1 MHEFRTHHCGELRD
15 SHQGEKVKLSG
26 WIHRKRDHGGLLF
39 IDLRDH
45 YGITQCVVNMDNEV
59 FKTVEHLRLETVL
72 TVTGAVVART
82 AETTN
87 DRLPTGRIEVKIEE
101 AVVQSEPEQLPL
113 QVNSDEP
120 YGEEVRL
127 RYRFLDLRREPM
139 QRNMTLRCDVI
150 RSLRERMW
158 AQGFKE
164 FQTPILTAS
173 SPEGARDF
181 LVPSRMH
188 PGKFYALP
196 QAPQQFKQM
205 LMVSGFDR
213 YFQIAPCFRDEDSR
227 ADRSPGEFYQ
237 LDMEMSY
244 VTQEDVFNAIE
255 PVLHGVFEDFADFSG
270 TKRSVTPY
278 PFPRIPYD
286 ESMLKYG
293 NDKPDLRNPLEI
305 VDVTEIFARDDV
317 EFRAFKGVIDA
328 GGVVR
333 AIRAPK
339 VSDRPRSFFDKL
351 NDWARGEGAPGL
363 GYILYEEK
371 NGLEE
376 GSVRES
382 LIEAMEDHGVEVDK
396 DQEAQRKWI
405 KPKGPIEKFLPSEAH
420 EALVNLVGV
429 RGGDAVFFICD
440 KEAKAAHMAGLA
452 RTKIGEDMEL
462 IEENCFKFCWIVD
475 YPMFEFDEKTNKIEF
490 SHNPFSMPQGGLAA
504 LESGDPL
511 KVKAYQY
518 DIVCNGIELS
528 SGAIR
533 NHRPDIM
540 EKAFAI
546 AGYDKADLEERFG
559 GMLSA
564 LKFGAP
570 PHGGLAPGVDR
581 IVMLLADEPNIREV
595 IAFPMN
601 QQAEDLLMGAP
612 ATATEPQ
619 LKEIHIKLDLP
630 KPKVKATA

>member
-15 SHQGEKVKLSG
+15 SHQGEKVRLSG

-45 YGITQCVVNMDNEV
+45 YGITQCVVNMDNDV
-59 FKTVEHLRLETVL
+59 FKSVEHLRLETVL
-72 TVTGAVVART
+72 TITGTVVART
-82 AETTN
+82 AETVN
-87 DRLPTGRIEVKIEE
+87 DRLPTGKIEVKIEE
-101 AVVQSEPEQLPL
+101 TTVQSEPEQLPL

-139 QRNMTLRCDVI
+139 QRNIALRCEVI

-181 LVPSRMH
+181 LVPSRLH

-255 PVLHGVFEDFADFSG
+255 PVLHGVFEDFADFTG

-293 NDKPDLRNPLEI
+293 NDKPDLRNPLVI
-305 VDVTEIFARDDV
+305 IDVTEIFARDDV
-317 EFRAFKGVIDA
+317 EFRAFKGVIEK

-351 NDWARGEGAPGL
+351 NDWARGEGAVGL
-363 GYILYEEK
+363 GYILFDG
-371 NGLEE
+371 NE
-376 GSVRES
+376 G
-382 LIEAMEDHGVEVDK
+382 
-396 DQEAQRKWI
+396 
-405 KPKGPIEKFLPSEAH
+405 KGPIAKFVPEAAQT
-420 EALVNLVGV
+420 ALRELAGMED
-429 RGGDAVFFICD
+429 GDAIFFVCD

-452 RTKIGEDMEL
+452 RTKIGQDMEI

-475 YPMFEFDEKTNKIEF
+475 YPMFEFDDKTNKIEF
-490 SHNPFSMPQGGLAA
+490 SHNPFSMPQGGLDA
-504 LESGDPL
+504 LEGGDPL
-511 KVKAYQY
+511 QVKAYQY

-546 AGYDKADLEERFG
+546 AGYDKAALEERFG

-564 LKFGAP
+564 LKFG
-570 PHGGLAPGVDR
+570 APGVDR